1 MRPLIEI
8 LEYQIRRLEPMGLS
22 NPSKTPWLT
31 GPGPGL
37 ARQDEAG
44 RGFEWVWNENEPF

>member
-8 LEYQIRRLEPMGLS
+8 LEYRIRGLD
-22 NPSKTPWLT
+22 PTGLGKPGKTPWLT

-37 ARQDEAG
+37 ARQDAAG
-44 RGFEWVWNENEPF
+44 RLFEWVWNQNEPF